1 MISSQLMTKSY
12 LLEVHQGIHVWRT
25 DQMKLALYQQTANLD
40 ADVIAAYTALNETV
54 GTGYVAGGFN
64 LVSTP
69 GFPKVSPTSRKWLMD
84 FADIV
89 VPAALFSTR
98 RGLIYNASKANR
110 SVAVVQFGYTYN
122 PTVSFSIVWPP
133 NDDDNCLIRLGA

>member
-12 LLEVHQGIHVWRT
+12 LLELHRAVHNWDV
-25 DQMKLALYQQTANLD
+25 DQMKLALYQATANLD
-40 ADVIAAYTALNETV
+40 PDVITAYTALNETV

-69 GFPKVSPTSRKWLMD
+69 GFPKVSLTSRKWLMD
-84 FADIV
+84 FADIAV
-89 VPAALFSTR
+89 TPALFSTR

-110 SVAVVQFGYTYN
+110 AVAVVQFGYTYN
-122 PTVSFSIVWPP
+122 PTVSFSFVWPP
-133 NDDDNCLIRLGA
+133 NDDDNCIIRLGA